1 MHKSKVVLGSGI
13 SGFIAQLF
21 NPDSLMIT
29 KNIGTSFPFGPSFV
43 HKTPENETLMD
54 KLNMSKDSRMI
65 NVGYFYNG
73 KSVSEN
79 DLTPEILREYYE
91 KSRAF
96 EVKKGRLSRSF
107 IAFVPSFSGI
117 ISKIES
123 YVRGNRIYAEV
134 VGINTEEGELTLE
147 YDGQLVNVKYDNL
160 ISSIPLIDFLKMSD
174 VDSMNYETLQYTPM
188 TAVLLETEDIVA
200 NSLCGFDYVY
210 ILDKKS
216 PCLRITKHEGRLIL
230 EFSGELSDE
239 DASLAVVETLG
250 DVGFHL
256 CGVQRRKYGKLK
268 TIEKLPEI
276 NGVRFVGRF
285 GKWQDEI
292 LLQDVVREFLNEN
305 YQQLEVKK

>member
-1 MHKSKVVLGSGI
+1 MHKSKVILGAGI
-13 SGFIAQLF
+13 TGSICQLF
-21 NPDSLMIT
+21 NPESLMIT
-29 KNIGTSFPFGPSFV
+29 KSIGSSFPFGPNFV

-73 KSVSEN
+73 KTVSEN

-107 IAFVPSFSGI
+107 IALIPSFSGI

-147 YDGQLVNVKYDNL
+147 YDGQLANVKYDNL
-160 ISSIPLIDFLKMSD
+160 ISTIPLIDFLKMSD
-174 VDSMNYETLQYTPM
+174 VDSMNYEGLQYTSM
-188 TAVLLETEDIVA
+188 TVVLLETSNIVA
-200 NSLCGFDYVY
+200 NSLCGFDYAY
-210 ILDKKS
+210 ILDKEC
-216 PCLRITKHEGRLIL
+216 PCLRMTKHGGRLIL

-250 DVGFHL
+250 DVSFHL

-276 NGVRFVGRF
+276 EGVRFVGRF
-285 GKWQDEI
+285 GKWNDEL
-292 LLQDVVREFLNEN
+292 LLQDVVKEWLD
-305 YQQLEVKK
+305 V